1 MHFWRILA
9 QDIRRT
15 VQGGS
20 LRPLVTSVPASSV
33 YSIRSGTTK
42 NTTTSNSD
50 SPHATSSS
58 AGSEPSV
65 NNAIGSDDVEGNDV
79 EGNDIGSGQQIFSS
93 IIEQGR

>member
-1 MHFWRILA
+1 MDFWRILV

-42 NTTTSNSD
+42 NTTISNSD

-65 NNAIGSDDVEGNDV
+65 NNASVCLDGSDV
-79 EGNDIGSGQQIFSS
+79 EGNDIGSEQQIFSS